1 MEFNAADIFEGVVKR
16 IPDREAVVL
25 GNTRF
30 TYKELDARANKAAH
44 ALKKLN
50 VSKGSHIGIYAFN
63 CIEWLEI
70 MLGAYKLCAIPIN
83 INYRYVEE
91 ELKYLID
98 NADME
103 AIFFHKQFSE
113 KLLNISKDL
122 PLLKTYVSIDDQSD
136 IQSDLECIDFE
147 DLIQHESEDQ
157 IVQTRSG
164 DDKYILYTGGTT
176 GMPKGVVW
184 RMEDVLMTLGGGID
198 AVTGEKYS
206 TPDALA
212 DKCLQDQTV
221 ALALAPL
228 MHGAAQ
234 WQSFNAF
241 FSGWKLIINDQV
253 SFDANYIW
261 DLIAKERVM
270 NLTITGDAMGRP
282 LCDALP
288 AAIDRGLD
296 LSCMIV
302 LASTASVF
310 SSTIKDAILDLLPNL
325 FIIDAVG
332 SSETGATGVNI
343 HTKGGKLKDSGGGP
357 KFNKPDFSAILNL
370 ETHQIISPS
379 DTETIGYLAR
389 KGHVPIAYYKDPE
402 KSKKTFI
409 EVDGERFSIPGDM
422 AKYETDGQM
431 TLLGRGSVSINSG
444 GEKIF
449 PEEVEMALKAHPNV
463 FDCLVVG
470 VADKTWGQKVVAVIQ
485 RRDSSEL
492 SLADLKETS
501 AKYIASYKMPKE
513 IIFSDLI
520 ERAPS
525 GKPNYQWA
533 QKYANT
539 RLASEDSNFQEKD
552 QGDKK

>member
-1 MEFNAADIFEGVVKR
+1 MEFNAADIFEGVVQR

-25 GNTRF
+25 GETRL

-50 VSKGSHIGIYAFN
+50 ISKGSHIGIYAFN

-91 ELKYLID
+91 ELKYLMN
-98 NADME
+98 NADIE
-103 AIFFHKQFSE
+103 AIFFHQQFSD
-113 KLLNISKDL
+113 KLNNIADAL
-122 PLLKTYVSIDDQSD
+122 PLLKTYVSINDGSD
-136 IQSDLECIDFE
+136 AKSDLVCVDYEA
-147 DLIQHESEDQ
+147 LIEHESEEQ
-157 IVQTRSG
+157 VPQLRSG
-164 DDKYILYTGGTT
+164 DDQYILYTGGTT

-198 AVTGEKYS
+198 AVTGEKYP
-206 TPDALA
+206 TPEALA
-212 DKCLQDQTV
+212 DKCLQDQTT

-241 FSGWKLIINDQV
+241 FSGWKLVFNDQV
-253 SFDANYIW
+253 TFDAHHAW

-270 NLTITGDAMGRP
+270 NVTITGDAMGRP

-288 AAIDRGLD
+288 AALERGLD
-296 LSCMIV
+296 LSCLFVI
-302 LASTASVF
+302 ASSASVF
-310 SSTIKDAILDLLPNL
+310 SSSIKDTMITLLPNL

-343 HTKGGKLKDSGGGP
+343 HTKDGKLKDSGGGP

-370 ETHQIISPS
+370 ETQQIIPQS

-409 EVDGERFSIPGDM
+409 DVEGERFSVPGDM
-422 AKYETDGQM
+422 AKYESDGQI

-470 VADKTWGQKVVAVIQ
+470 VKDETWGQKVVAVIQ

-492 SLADLKETS
+492 TLEDLKETS
-501 AKYIASYKMPKE
+501 AKYIASYKMPKAL
-513 IIFSDLI
+513 IFSDLI

-533 QKYANT
+533 QEFANKT
-539 RLASEDSNFQEKD
+539 L
-552 QGDKK
+552 QG

>member
-1 MEFNAADIFEGVVKR
+1 MEFNAADIFEGVVQR

-25 GNTRF
+25 GETRL

-50 VSKGSHIGIYAFN
+50 ISQGSHIGIYAFN

-91 ELKYLID
+91 ELKYLMN
-98 NADME
+98 NADIE
-103 AIFFHKQFSE
+103 AIFFHQQFSD
-113 KLLNISKDL
+113 KLNNIADAL
-122 PLLKTYVSIDDQSD
+122 PLLKTYVSINDGSD
-136 IQSDLECIDFE
+136 TKSDLVCVDYEA
-147 DLIQHESEDQ
+147 LIEHESEEQ
-157 IVQTRSG
+157 VPQLRSG
-164 DDKYILYTGGTT
+164 DDQYILYTGGTT

-198 AVTGEKYS
+198 AVTGEKYP
-206 TPDALA
+206 TPEALA
-212 DKCLQDQTV
+212 DKCLQDQTT

-241 FSGWKLIINDQV
+241 FSGWKLVFNDQV
-253 SFDANYIW
+253 TFDAHHAW

-288 AAIDRGLD
+288 AALERDLD
-296 LSCMIV
+296 LSCLLVI
-302 LASTASVF
+302 ASSASVF
-310 SSTIKDAILDLLPNL
+310 SSSIKDTMITLLPNL

-343 HTKGGKLKDSGGGP
+343 HTKDGKLKDSGGGP

-370 ETHQIISPS
+370 ETQQIIPQS

-389 KGHVPIAYYKDPE
+389 KGHVPLAYYKDPE

-409 EVDGERFSIPGDM
+409 DVEGERFSVPGDM
-422 AKYETDGQM
+422 AKYESDGQI

-470 VADKTWGQKVVAVIQ
+470 VKDETWGQKVVAVIQ

-492 SLADLKETS
+492 TLEDLKETS
-501 AKYIASYKMPKE
+501 AKYIASYKMPKAL
-513 IIFSDLI
+513 IFSDLI

-533 QKYANT
+533 QEFANKT
-539 RLASEDSNFQEKD
+539 L
-552 QGDKK
+552 QG

>member
-1 MEFNAADIFEGVVKR
+1 MEFNAADIFEGVVQR

-25 GNTRF
+25 GETRL

-50 VSKGSHIGIYAFN
+50 ISKGSHIGIYAFN

-91 ELKYLID
+91 ELKYLMN
-98 NADME
+98 NADIE
-103 AIFFHKQFSE
+103 AIFFHQQFSD
-113 KLLNISKDL
+113 KLNNIADAL
-122 PLLKTYVSIDDQSD
+122 PLLKTYVSINDGSD
-136 IQSDLECIDFE
+136 AKSDLVCVDYEA
-147 DLIQHESEDQ
+147 LIEHESEEQ
-157 IVQTRSG
+157 VPQLRSG
-164 DDKYILYTGGTT
+164 DDQYILYTGGTT

-198 AVTGEKYS
+198 AVTGEKYP
-206 TPDALA
+206 TPEALA
-212 DKCLQDQTV
+212 DKCLQDQTT

-241 FSGWKLIINDQV
+241 FSGWKLVFNDQV
-253 SFDANYIW
+253 TFDAHHAW

-288 AAIDRGLD
+288 AALERGLD
-296 LSCMIV
+296 LSCLFVI
-302 LASTASVF
+302 ASSASVF
-310 SSTIKDAILDLLPNL
+310 SSSIKDTMITLLPNL

-343 HTKGGKLKDSGGGP
+343 HTKDGKLKDSGGGP

-370 ETHQIISPS
+370 ETQQIIPQS

-389 KGHVPIAYYKDPE
+389 KGHVPLAYYKDPE

-409 EVDGERFSIPGDM
+409 DVEGERFSVPGDM
-422 AKYETDGQM
+422 AKYESDGQI

-470 VADKTWGQKVVAVIQ
+470 VKDETWGQKVVAVIQ

-492 SLADLKETS
+492 TLEDLKETS
-501 AKYIASYKMPKE
+501 AKYIASYKMPKAL
-513 IIFSDLI
+513 IFSDLI

-533 QKYANT
+533 QEFANKT
-539 RLASEDSNFQEKD
+539 L
-552 QGDKK
+552 QG

>member
-1 MEFNAADIFEGVVKR
+1 MEFNAADIFEGVVQR

-25 GNTRF
+25 GETRL

-50 VSKGSHIGIYAFN
+50 ISQGSHIGIYAFN

-91 ELKYLID
+91 ELKYLMN
-98 NADME
+98 NADIE
-103 AIFFHKQFSE
+103 AIFFHQQFSD
-113 KLLNISKDL
+113 KLNNIADAL
-122 PLLKTYVSIDDQSD
+122 PLLKTYVSINDGSD
-136 IQSDLECIDFE
+136 TKSDLVCVDYEA
-147 DLIQHESEDQ
+147 LIEHESEEQ
-157 IVQTRSG
+157 VPQLRSG
-164 DDKYILYTGGTT
+164 DDQYILYTGGTT

-198 AVTGEKYS
+198 AVTGEKYP
-206 TPDALA
+206 TPEALA
-212 DKCLQDQTV
+212 DKCLQDQTT

-241 FSGWKLIINDQV
+241 FSGWKLVFNDQV
-253 SFDANYIW
+253 TFDAHHAW

-288 AAIDRGLD
+288 AALQRGLD
-296 LSCMIV
+296 LSCLFVI
-302 LASTASVF
+302 ASSASVF
-310 SSTIKDAILDLLPNL
+310 SSSIKDTMITLLPNL

-343 HTKGGKLKDSGGGP
+343 HTKDGKLKDSGGGP

-370 ETHQIISPS
+370 ETQQIIPQS

-409 EVDGERFSIPGDM
+409 DVEGERFSVPGDM
-422 AKYETDGQM
+422 AKYESDGQI

-470 VADKTWGQKVVAVIQ
+470 VKDEIWGQKVVAVIQ

-492 SLADLKETS
+492 TLEDLKETS
-501 AKYIASYKMPKE
+501 AKYIASYKMPKAL
-513 IIFSDLI
+513 IFSDLI

-533 QKYANT
+533 QEFANKT
-539 RLASEDSNFQEKD
+539 L
-552 QGDKK
+552 QG

>member
-1 MEFNAADIFEGVVKR
+1 MEFNAADIFEGVVDR

-25 GNTRF
+25 GSTRL
-30 TYKELDARANKAAH
+30 TYKELDSRSNKAAH
-44 ALKKLN
+44 ALKKLG
-50 VSKGSHIGIYAFN
+50 VKKGSHIGIYAFN

-103 AIFFHKQFSE
+103 AIFFHKQFSA
-113 KLLNISKDL
+113 KLKNISNDL
-122 PLLKTYVSIDDQSD
+122 PLLKNYVAIEDASEHENSLAE
-136 IQSDLECIDFE
+136 SLDFE
-147 DLIQHESEDQ
+147 SLIGNESEERLLLK
-157 IVQTRSG
+157 RSG
-164 DDKYILYTGGTT
+164 DDRYILYTGGTT

-198 AVTGEKYS
+198 AVTGEKYP
-206 TPDALA
+206 TPEAFA
-212 DKCLQDQTV
+212 DKCLQDQTI

-241 FSGWKLIINDQV
+241 FSGWKFIINDQI

-261 DLIAKERVM
+261 DVIAKEKVM

-288 AAIDRGLD
+288 SAIERGLD
-296 LSCMIV
+296 LSSLIV

-310 SSTIKDAILDLLPNL
+310 SASIKDTILDFLPNL
-325 FIIDAVG
+325 FLIDAVG

-343 HTKGGKLKDSGGGP
+343 HIKDGKLKDSGGGP
-357 KFNKPDFSAILNL
+357 KFTKPNFSEILNL
-370 ETHQIISPS
+370 ETHQIIPPS
-379 DTETIGYLAR
+379 DTKTIGYLAR
-389 KGHVPIAYYKDPE
+389 RGHVPIAYYKDPE

-409 EVDGERFSIPGDM
+409 EVNGERFSIPGDM
-422 AKYETDGQM
+422 AKYESDGQM

-470 VADKTWGQKVVAVIQ
+470 VKDKTWGQKVVAVIQ

-501 AKYIASYKMPKE
+501 TKYIASYKMPKE

-533 QKYANT
+533 QNYANLKLKINT
-539 RLASEDSNFQEKD
+539 L
-552 QGDKK
+552 

>member
-1 MEFNAADIFEGVVKR
+1 MEFNAADIFEGVVQR

-25 GNTRF
+25 GETRL

-50 VSKGSHIGIYAFN
+50 ISKGSHIGIYAFN

-91 ELKYLID
+91 ELKYLMN
-98 NADME
+98 NADIE
-103 AIFFHKQFSE
+103 AIFFHQQFSD
-113 KLLNISKDL
+113 KLNNIADAL
-122 PLLKTYVSIDDQSD
+122 PLLKTYVSINDGSD
-136 IQSDLECIDFE
+136 AKSDLVCVDYEA
-147 DLIQHESEDQ
+147 LIEHESEEQ
-157 IVQTRSG
+157 VPQLRSG
-164 DDKYILYTGGTT
+164 DDQYILYTGGTT

-198 AVTGEKYS
+198 AVTGEKYP
-206 TPDALA
+206 TPEALA
-212 DKCLQDQTV
+212 DKCLQDQTT

-241 FSGWKLIINDQV
+241 FSGWKLVFNDQV
-253 SFDANYIW
+253 TFDAHHAW

-288 AAIDRGLD
+288 AALERGLD
-296 LSCMIV
+296 LSCLFVI
-302 LASTASVF
+302 ASSASVF
-310 SSTIKDAILDLLPNL
+310 SSSIKDKMITLLPNL

-343 HTKGGKLKDSGGGP
+343 HTKDGKLKDSGGGP

-370 ETHQIISPS
+370 ETQQIIPQS

-409 EVDGERFSIPGDM
+409 DVEGERFSVPGDM
-422 AKYETDGQM
+422 AKYESDGQI

-470 VADKTWGQKVVAVIQ
+470 VKDETWGQKVVAVIQ

-492 SLADLKETS
+492 TLEDLKETS
-501 AKYIASYKMPKE
+501 AKYIASYKMPKAL
-513 IIFSDLI
+513 IFSDLI

-533 QKYANT
+533 QNFANKT
-539 RLASEDSNFQEKD
+539 L
-552 QGDKK
+552 QG

>member
-1 MEFNAADIFEGVVKR
+1 VEFNAADIFEGVVQR

-25 GNTRF
+25 GETRL

-50 VSKGSHIGIYAFN
+50 ISQGSHIGIYAFN

-91 ELKYLID
+91 ELKYLMN
-98 NADME
+98 NADIE
-103 AIFFHKQFSE
+103 AIFFHQQFSD
-113 KLLNISKDL
+113 KLNNIADAL
-122 PLLKTYVSIDDQSD
+122 PLLKTYVSINDGSD
-136 IQSDLECIDFE
+136 AKSDLVCVDYEA
-147 DLIQHESEDQ
+147 LIEHESEEQ
-157 IVQTRSG
+157 VPQLRSG
-164 DDKYILYTGGTT
+164 DDQYILYTGGTT

-198 AVTGEKYS
+198 AVTGEKYP
-206 TPDALA
+206 TPEALA
-212 DKCLQDQTV
+212 DKCLQDQTT

-241 FSGWKLIINDQV
+241 FSGWKLVFNDQV
-253 SFDANYIW
+253 TFDAHHAW

-288 AAIDRGLD
+288 AALQRGLD
-296 LSCMIV
+296 LSCLFVI
-302 LASTASVF
+302 ASSASVF
-310 SSTIKDAILDLLPNL
+310 SSSIKDTMITLLPNL

-343 HTKGGKLKDSGGGP
+343 HTKNGKLKDSGGGP

-370 ETHQIISPS
+370 ETQQIIPQS

-409 EVDGERFSIPGDM
+409 DVEGERFSVPGDM
-422 AKYETDGQM
+422 AKYESDGQI

-470 VADKTWGQKVVAVIQ
+470 VKDEIWGQKVVAVIQ

-492 SLADLKETS
+492 TLEDLKETS
-501 AKYIASYKMPKE
+501 AKYIASYKMPKAL
-513 IIFSDLI
+513 IFSDLI

-533 QKYANT
+533 QEFANKT
-539 RLASEDSNFQEKD
+539 L
-552 QGDKK
+552 QG